1 MTLLSGAMAMVLSM
15 AGVSSIQENTA
26 VAPVGESVTPVPQ
39 HTAARAVA
47 PPTVAMPPSEAAAP
61 PAQPTPA
68 DALAQASAPPTSAAA
83 THNAGTARL
92 PANTALILETQQA
105 LSSLTLKH
113 GDFFALRLAEPVL
126 IDGVQVLPA
135 GTAGVGQVVHAERA
149 RSAGKA
155 GELLLAARYLEHDG
169 RRIALRGFR
178 LGANGV
184 DRTTATVGVA
194 VALGVVAFL
203 VRGGNIE
210 IPAQTRAQALTAQDV
225 ELSSQAAAASV
236 PAQSSASAP
245 SSVSPN
251 TQPSGEA
258 VQ

>member
-15 AGVSSIQENTA
+15 AGVSSTQETVAAASASESAMSAQQHAAPPVMEKVATVVAASVDVDTA
-26 VAPVGESVTPVPQ
+26 AQSAPAAAPAHVSVTP
-39 HTAARAVA
+39 A
-47 PPTVAMPPSEAAAP
+47 PT
-61 PAQPTPA
+61 TH
-68 DALAQASAPPTSAAA
+68 ASGAS
-83 THNAGTARL
+83 HI
-92 PANTALILETQQA
+92 PANTAVVLETQQA

-113 GDFFALRLAEPVL
+113 GDLFALRLAEPVL

-135 GTAGVGQVVHAERA
+135 GTSGVGQVVHAERA
-149 RSAGKA
+149 RAAGKA
-155 GELLLAARYLEHDG
+155 GELLLAARYLEHNG
-169 RRIALRGFR
+169 RRIALRSFR

-184 DRTTATVGVA
+184 DRTKATLGVA
-194 VALGVVAFL
+194 VALGVAAFL

-225 ELSSQAAAASV
+225 NLSAQAAAASSAGSA
-236 PAQSSASAP
+236 PASSQSSVP
-245 SSVSPN
+245 PN

>member
-15 AGVSSIQENTA
+15 AGVSSTQETA
-26 VAPVGESVTPVPQ
+26 ATAPASESAMPAQQHAAPPVMEKAATVAASVDVDTAAQSAPAAAPAHVSVTP
-39 HTAARAVA
+39 A
-47 PPTVAMPPSEAAAP
+47 PT
-61 PAQPTPA
+61 TH
-68 DALAQASAPPTSAAA
+68 ASGAS
-83 THNAGTARL
+83 HI
-92 PANTALILETQQA
+92 PANTAVVLETQQA

-113 GDFFALRLAEPVL
+113 GDLFALRLAEPLL

-135 GTAGVGQVVHAERA
+135 GTSGVGQVVHAERA
-149 RSAGKA
+149 RAAGKA

-169 RRIALRGFR
+169 QRIALRSFR

-184 DRTTATVGVA
+184 DRTKATLGVA
-194 VALGVVAFL
+194 VALGVAAFL

-210 IPAQTRAQALTAQDV
+210 IPAQTRARALTAQDV
-225 ELSSQAAAASV
+225 DLSAQAAAASSAGSA
-236 PAQSSASAP
+236 PASSQSSVP
-245 SSVSPN
+245 PN

>member
-1 MTLLSGAMAMVLSM
+1 MTLLSSAMAMVLSM
-15 AGVSSIQENTA
+15 AGVSSTQEMA
-26 VAPVGESVTPVPQ
+26 AAAPAGESAIPAQQ
-39 HTAARAVA
+39 HVA
-47 PPTVAMPPSEAAAP
+47 PPVIQNAPTVGANVAVDAT
-61 PAQPTPA
+61 AQPAPAAVPAHVSASSTPSTHA
-68 DALAQASAPPTSAAA
+68 NGAS
-83 THNAGTARL
+83 HI
-92 PANTALILETQQA
+92 PANTAVVLETQQA

-113 GDFFALRLAEPVL
+113 GDLFALRLAEPLL

-135 GTAGVGQVVHAERA
+135 GTPGVGQVVHAERA
-149 RSAGKA
+149 RAAGKA

-169 RRIALRGFR
+169 RRIALRSFR
-178 LGANGV
+178 LGANGA
-184 DRTTATVGVA
+184 DRTNATLGVA

-225 ELSSQAAAASV
+225 DLSAQAASVSAAAAV
-236 PAQSSASAP
+236 QAPAASP
-245 SSVSPN
+245 SSVPPN